1 MKEGKSAILGSF
13 RDWYR
18 YQNRVVPVPLMQR
31 PNGIGTIQSGIG
43 TTHQNMNGTG
53 TDAVPL
59 FPAALVSCI
68 FTLLSPN
75 SYTDSIGTLI
85 NE

>member
-1 MKEGKSAILGSF
+1 MENLPFLGSF
-13 RDWYR
+13 RDWYW

-31 PNGIGTIQSGIG
+31 PNGTGTIQSGTG
-43 TTHQNMNGTG
+43 STHQNMNGIG
-53 TDAVPL
+53 IDAVPL
-59 FPAALVSCI
+59 FSATLVSCI

-75 SYTDSIGTLI
+75 SYIDSIGTLI